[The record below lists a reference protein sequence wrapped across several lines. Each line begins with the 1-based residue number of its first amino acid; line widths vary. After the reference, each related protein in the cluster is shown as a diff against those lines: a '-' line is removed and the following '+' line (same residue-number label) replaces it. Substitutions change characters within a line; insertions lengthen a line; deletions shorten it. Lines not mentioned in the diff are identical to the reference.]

1 MLISTINIRLNNLFF
16 DKFEFH
22 LVFIMFSTETGFMC
36 YGLWISQTAMT
47 CSWYGWLQGSVCFI
61 ENLDSLLIDFAVALF
76 S

>member
-1 MLISTINIRLNNLFF
+1 MLILTINIRLNNLFF

-47 CSWYGWLQGSVCFI
+47 CS
-61 ENLDSLLIDFAVALF
+61 
-76 S
+76 